1 MVARPYRDILG
12 LFTSLIAVAVVAT
25 VGALFGP
32 GTWYAQLAK
41 PTWTPPN
48 WLFGPVWTLLY
59 IAMAVA
65 AWLVWRER
73 TGHRRVAVPL
83 VAYTLQL
90 VANGLWSWFF
100 FGHHRIGLALA
111 DITLMWVLIA
121 VTIALFWPIRRAAAW
136 LLVPYLAWV
145 SYAGALNWALWRLN
159 G

>member
-1 MVARPYRDILG
+1 MNNTFKL
-12 LFTSLIAVAVVAT
+12 LIAVAIPLAVGGLSGFATAGGVAT
-25 VGALFGP
+25 
-32 GTWYAQLAK
+32 WYPTLEK
-41 PTWTPPN
+41 PSFNPPA
-48 WLFGPVWTLLY
+48 WIFGPVWTLLY